1 MSELEE
7 IQAAIDRRAFLRDGA
22 LSLGSLALG
31 SLLARDLPASERADE
46 RAHTRDRAPRARSVI
61 FLFMAGGPSQLDLFE
76 QKPKLRALHGE
87 TPPPSLIA
95 GKRFAFLKPG
105 AKLLGSPRRFARHG
119 QCGAS
124 FSELLPETARIA
136 DELCFLRALT
146 TDNFNHGPA
155 KILLNTGSP
164 LNGRPSMGSWILY
177 GLGSEAD
184 DLPGFLI
191 LQSGPRGPRGG
202 SQLWSSGFL
211 PSSLQGVPLRAGA
224 NPILNLAPPP
234 GLSREDERRFLEA
247 LREANDAALA
257 ETGDPEIET
266 RTRAYEMAFR
276 MQMKAPEAIDLRS
289 ESPATLALYGAE
301 PEQPSFAR
309 NCLLARRLVE
319 RGVRFVQLY
328 HTNWDHHGGP
338 GERIDV
344 DLDRCAREVDR
355 ATRGLILDLK
365 ARGLLEETLVVWC
378 GEFGR
383 TPLGEVRATTG
394 RDHHVEAFT
403 GWLAGAGV
411 RAGFSHGETDELG
424 FGPTSGRVH
433 VHDLQATILHLLGLE
448 HTRLTYRFQGRDF
461 RLTDVGGTV
470 VREILS

>member
-1 MSELEE
+1 
-7 IQAAIDRRAFLRDGA
+7 
-22 LSLGSLALG
+22 
-31 SLLARDLPASERADE
+31 
-46 RAHTRDRAPRARSVI
+46 
-61 FLFMAGGPSQLDLFE
+61 
-76 QKPKLRALHGE
+76 
-87 TPPPSLIA
+87 
-95 GKRFAFLKPG
+95 
-105 AKLLGSPRRFARHG
+105 
-119 QCGAS
+119 
-124 FSELLPETARIA
+124 
-136 DELCFLRALT
+136 
-146 TDNFNHGPA
+146 
-155 KILLNTGSP
+155 
-164 LNGRPSMGSWILY
+164 MGSWILY

-184 DLPGFLI
+184 DLPGFVV

-224 NPILNLAPPP
+224 NPILDLASPP
-234 GLSREDERRFLEA
+234 GLAREDERSFLEA
-247 LREANDAALA
+247 LREANDAARELC
-257 ETGDPEIET
+257 GDPEIET

-276 MQMKAPEAIDLRS
+276 MQMRAPEAIDLRR
-289 ESPATLALYGAE
+289 ETPATLALYGAD
-301 PEQPSFAR
+301 PAQPSFAR

-411 RAGFSHGETDELG
+411 RAGCSHGETDELG
-424 FGPTSGRVH
+424 FGPVSGRVH
-433 VHDLQATILHLLGLE
+433 VHDLQATLLHLLGLE
-448 HTRLTYRFQGRDF
+448 HTRLTFRFQGRDF
-461 RLTDVGGTV
+461 RLTDVGGAL
-470 VREILS
+470 VREILA